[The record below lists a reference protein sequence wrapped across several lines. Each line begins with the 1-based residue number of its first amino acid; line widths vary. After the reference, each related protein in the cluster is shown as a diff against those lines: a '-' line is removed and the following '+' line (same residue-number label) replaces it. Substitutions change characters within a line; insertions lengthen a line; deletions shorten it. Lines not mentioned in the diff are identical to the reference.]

1 MTRSLAAPT
10 RYFKAALAA
19 AVIIAAPAMAQ
30 QTSQSPLTDEDMEI
44 VRKSKEIAESAQA
57 AEMPDWLRTDNAK
70 FSAAHQ
76 EAKELVQQLQQTD
89 PTMKRMNELAKAKNA
104 VLQSKSGCIRVALAG
119 QSGA

>member
-76 EAKELVQQLQQTD
+76 NGEVSPGCSRRPCRNPLAREHLHQQ
-89 PTMKRMNELAKAKNA
+89 R
-104 VLQSKSGCIRVALAG
+104 I
-119 QSGA
+119 